1 MNTIILVLSALVLG
15 LVVMAKIPGLEHMVR
30 PVIDI
35 LFTLLKLFFANASSW
50 AIWLFKTLWRSHIEL
65 IKHLLLKDE
74 AIDPLAIVRKN
85 QQ

>member
-1 MNTIILVLSALVLG
+1 MNTIILVISAVVLG

-35 LFTLLKLFFANASSW
+35 LFTLLKLFFANAASW
-50 AIWLFKTLWRSHIEL
+50 GIWLFKTLWRSHMEL

-74 AIDPLAIVRKN
+74 AIDPLAVVRKN